1 MKNRSLTFAFIVFLS
16 MCAFAS
22 PVYAGDY
29 LGDYCFRAGTI
40 ENDTRLMKLGISDM
54 GGNHYQI
61 AGTWNWEDGTNRLTP
76 INGNIELI
84 DNNLEAALTFSFY
97 DSEYIYYRVAHMEL
111 DTATLSGKIRMLK
124 SKFEF
129 ATNSV
134 GHGKSIMPVS
144 IVTCPE

>member
-16 MCAFAS
+16 MIAYAS

-29 LGDYCFRAGTI
+29 LGEYCFRAVTI
-40 ENDTRLMKLGISDM
+40 ENDTHLLKLGISDM

-61 AGTWNWEDGTNRLTP
+61 AGTWNREDGTNRSTP
-76 INGNIELI
+76 VNGNLELI
-84 DNNLEAALTFSFY
+84 GNNLEATLTFAYY

-111 DTATLSGKIRMLK
+111 DTATFSGKIRMLK
-124 SKFEF
+124 SKFGF
-129 ATNSV
+129 VTNT
-134 GHGKSIMPVS
+134 GKHGKAIMPVS